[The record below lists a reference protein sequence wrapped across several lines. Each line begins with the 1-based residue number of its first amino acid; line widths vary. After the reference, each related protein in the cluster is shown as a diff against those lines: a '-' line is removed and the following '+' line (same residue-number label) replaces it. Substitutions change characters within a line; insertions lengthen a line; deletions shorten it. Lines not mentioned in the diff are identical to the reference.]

1 MSLLPILSLILEG
14 LTPTLGAVAL
24 IVAVV
29 LAIIFFFV
37 TAMGTQRRE
46 LLKELSNINERLIK
60 LELKNEYEKELK
72 DIRGDIN
79 ELNRRLS
86 DSQKGSN

>member
-1 MSLLPILSLILEG
+1 MSILSILSILDILNPILA
-14 LTPTLGAVAL
+14 AVAL
-24 IVAVV
+24 IVAVA
-29 LAIIFFFV
+29 LAIVFFFMTV
-37 TAMGTQRRE
+37 INIQRRE
-46 LLKELSNINERLIK
+46 LLKELSNIHERLIK

-79 ELNRRLS
+79 ELNRKLS